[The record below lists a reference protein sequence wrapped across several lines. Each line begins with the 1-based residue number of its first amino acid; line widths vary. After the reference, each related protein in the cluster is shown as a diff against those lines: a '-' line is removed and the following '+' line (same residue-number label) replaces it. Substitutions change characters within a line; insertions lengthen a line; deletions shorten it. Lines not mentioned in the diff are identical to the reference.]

1 MGWLVQNW
9 FWVVVLILFFAVHL
23 FGHGG
28 HGGHG
33 GHHRHGGDTD
43 ATRRPSDKDKD
54 KDEDEQDKTRPQGHQ
69 H

>member
-1 MGWLVQNW
+1 MDWLVQNW
-9 FWVVVLILFFAVHL
+9 FWVVVLVLFFAVHL

-33 GHHRHGGDTD
+33 GHRGHGGDTD
-43 ATRRPSDKDKD
+43 ATRGPADKDKD
-54 KDEDEQDKTRPQGHQ
+54 KDKQDKTRPQGHQ